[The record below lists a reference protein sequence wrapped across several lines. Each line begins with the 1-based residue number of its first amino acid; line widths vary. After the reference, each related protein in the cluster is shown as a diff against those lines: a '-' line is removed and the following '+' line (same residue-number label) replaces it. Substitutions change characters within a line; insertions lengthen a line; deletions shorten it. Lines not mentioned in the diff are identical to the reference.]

1 MGGGGGRWEEL
12 RRGEGRWEDSG
23 LGSREEVGG
32 GGRMYTSRIKKI
44 CISVGLLEEPQKF
57 QIQFLE
63 LHVNFYIVDNTEL
76 PNMRRPV

>member
-1 MGGGGGRWEEL
+1 
-12 RRGEGRWEDSG
+12 
-23 LGSREEVGG
+23 
-32 GGRMYTSRIKKI
+32 MYTSRIKKI